1 MALKDMK
8 SDLSKFRVPKV
19 TPLDSKPTVEVN
31 KNLNKTPLTGLV
43 KSAPVKTTISPTEK
57 SGVNPQKI
65 NQTEKFKGETTP
77 KPMDNSEKFKGET
90 TPKEANNQSQF
101 LGETTPKPM
110 SLEERYLGQT
120 DPKLVNQTEKF
131 KGETNPKEMDN
142 SSKFLGETNPT
153 ESDKSSKFIGETTPK
168 EANNQSQF
176 LGETSPKEMDNK
188 TKFLGETTPKE
199 ANNQSKFL
207 GETTPKEANNKTQFL
222 GETSPKEADKSSK
235 FLGET
240 TPKEANNKTQFLGET
255 TPNESDKSSK
265 FLGETTPKP
274 MSLEERYLGQTTPNE
289 SDKSSKFLGETTPTE
304 SDRSSKF
311 LGETTPKESDK
322 SSKFLGETTPLSSDR
337 SSKFLGETSPTPM
350 NIPNGERGLGE
361 TTPTDFSFK
370 KKLESEG
377 KDFKEVNNLSDI
389 HSTGFNSKFGGV
401 EATRFV
407 GVNPNNTVFDGAN
420 SLFSNINDNSF
431 TLGSTYGESYNKAG
445 GINSGEEGFGIGKG
459 QAKRN
464 SPSFLDEQYNKF
476 NLRDDSFN
484 LGTSAF
490 DHPLILRGIQRKGI
504 TKGEPQRWGFGI
516 PFDDG
521 LVRGGIVTATERSLI
536 DALRLGKWMVSVK
549 GLMWGVKNLGL
560 QASNSNVET
569 VTGGRLTKVW
579 TPVNTIAAAVGSFIG
594 LHPRRHG
601 ILPLPE
607 AIGPEKYESVQK
619 IKKVAHI
626 NDVALGVP
634 VMGNRL
640 VGLYNESFLTIGSTT
655 TSSTFKGAPFLRLQ
669 GLGGPNSLYG
679 LIPGGKFPHRDEDT
693 RYDIFDGF
701 TIQHQYKTIGD
712 DVSTSPTSAQ
722 NLNFLPFD
730 RDKTPLGKAI
740 LKSTDEY
747 KPIFSPEGPNKGNDD
762 STHNGKAG
770 RIYNDEEPYPISD
783 TDREEISGI
792 GLDTVYTSVKDGNPL
807 DESNEV
813 HKKYDTPFEK
823 LKNTDG
829 ASHNIEVLT
838 SSELIKGYETIA
850 YGNMP
855 DRIAGDTEVNDFRSL
870 LTGDEST
877 RATQAAYADK
887 SLQSRFGFTNPGKVG
902 ADRTDYTTSHAAD
915 PIQTSGINAAEQDD
929 LVKLIFDKHGGGSK
943 LQFRATV
950 TGITETFSPSWDSM
964 KYNGRADSAFMYKTF
979 ERSLSFNFKVYPTS
993 KAELIP
999 LYKKLERLS
1008 TMTMPNYGS
1017 AGYEGILL
1025 DFTLGKLWVSQLSFI
1040 DSLSYSFS
1048 DDVPWDIDEQASMG
1062 IDVSIG
1068 LKLLMN
1074 ELPKYQSAV
1083 YNLDGM

>member
-1 MALKDMK
+1 MK

-19 TPLDSKPTVEVN
+19 TPLDSKPTVQVN
-31 KNLNKTPLTGLV
+31 KNLNKTPLSGLV
-43 KSAPVKTTISPTEK
+43 KDAPIKTSISPTTPNK
-57 SGVNPQKI
+57 NGVNPQKV

-77 KPMDNSEKFKGET
+77 QPMDNSEKFKGET
-90 TPKEANNQSQF
+90 T
-101 LGETTPKPM
+101 TKPM

-131 KGETNPKEMDN
+131 KGETTPSEVNQSEKFKGETTPKEADM
-142 SSKFLGETNPT
+142 SSKFLGETTPKEANNS
-153 ESDKSSKFIGETTPK
+153 EQFLGETTPK

-176 LGETSPKEMDNK
+176 LGET
-188 TKFLGETTPKE
+188 TPKE
-199 ANNQSKFL
+199 ANNSEQFL
-207 GETTPKEANNKTQFL
+207 GETTPKEANNKVQFL
-222 GETSPKEADKSSK
+222 GETTPNESDRNSK

-240 TPKEANNKTQFLGET
+240 TPNPMSLEERFLGET

-265 FLGETTPKP
+265 FLGETTP
-274 MSLEERYLGQTTPNE
+274 NE
-289 SDKSSKFLGETTPTE
+289 SNKSSKFLGET
-304 SDRSSKF
+304 S
-311 LGETTPKESDK
+311 
-322 SSKFLGETTPLSSDR
+322 PLSSDR
-337 SSKFLGETSPTPM
+337 SSKFLGETTPIPM
-350 NIPNGERGLGE
+350 NIPNGEKGLGE
-361 TTPTDFSFK
+361 TTPIQMNIPNGENGLGETTPNAFGFK
-370 KKLESEG
+370 KKLENEG
-377 KDFKEVNNLSDI
+377 KDFKEVNNLLDI
-389 HSTGFNSKFGGV
+389 HATGFNSKFGGV
-401 EATRFV
+401 EATKFI
-407 GVNPNNTVFDGAN
+407 GVNPNNTVFDGAT
-420 SLFSNINDNSF
+420 SLFSNINDNTF
-431 TLGSTYGESYNKAG
+431 TLSKTYGTSFNDAG
-445 GINSGEEGFGIGKG
+445 GMNSGEEGFGIGKG
-459 QAKRN
+459 QAKRQ

-484 LGTSAF
+484 LGTAAF
-490 DHPLILRGIQRKGI
+490 AHPLILRGIQRKGL

-521 LVRGGIVTATERSLI
+521 LIRGGIVTATERSLI
-536 DALRLGKWMVSVK
+536 DALRLGKWMISVK

-569 VTGGRLTKVW
+569 VTGKRLTKVW
-579 TPVNTIAAAVGSFIG
+579 TPVNTIASAVGSFIG

-607 AIGPEKYESVQK
+607 AAGPEKYEVVQK
-619 IKKVAHI
+619 AKKVSQVD
-626 NDVALGVP
+626 DVSLGVP
-634 VMGNRL
+634 ILGNRL
-640 VGLYNESFLTIGSTT
+640 VGLYNESFLTAGSFS

-669 GLGGPNSLYG
+669 APGGPNSVYG

-693 RYDIFDGF
+693 RFNIFDGF
-701 TIQHQYKTIGD
+701 TVQNQYNPLGTD
-712 DVSTSPTSAQ
+712 PSTGPTAGTFTSI
-722 NLNFLPFD
+722 PFD
-730 RDKTPLGKAI
+730 RDTTPLGKEI
-740 LKSTDEY
+740 KDSTDEY
-747 KPIFSPEGPNKGNDD
+747 KPLFSPDGPNKGNDD
-762 STHNGKAG
+762 TTANGKAG

-783 TDREEISGI
+783 ADREEISGI
-792 GLDTVYTSVKDGNPL
+792 GLDKVYTSVKDGNPL

-823 LKNTDG
+823 LKTTDG
-829 ASHNIEVLT
+829 ESHNIEVLT

-850 YGNMP
+850 YGNIP
-855 DRIAGDTEVNDFRSL
+855 DRVSGDTEINDFRSL
-870 LTGDEST
+870 LTGDEKK
-877 RATQAAYADK
+877 RADK
-887 SLQSRFGFTNPGKVG
+887 AGYVSNSLQSKFGFTNPGKVG

-950 TGITETFSPSWDSM
+950 SGITETFSPSWDGM
-964 KYNGRADSAFMYKTF
+964 KYNGRADSAFKYGTF
-979 ERSLSFNFKVYPTS
+979 ERSLAFNFKVYPTS

-1008 TMTMPNYGS
+1008 TMTMPNYS
-1017 AGYEGILL
+1017 ASDGYEGILL

-1048 DDVPWDIDEQASMG
+1048 DDVPWDIDEGASMG

-1074 ELPKYQSAV
+1074 ELPKYQSNV
-1083 YNLDGM
+1083 YNLNGM